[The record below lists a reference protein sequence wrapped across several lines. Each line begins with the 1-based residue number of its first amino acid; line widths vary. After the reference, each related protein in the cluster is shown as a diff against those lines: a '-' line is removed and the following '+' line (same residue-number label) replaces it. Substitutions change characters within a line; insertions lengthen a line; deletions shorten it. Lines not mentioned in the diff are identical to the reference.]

1 MPDRGVNCGVNGVP
15 PVWIGAFGR
24 LLGAEGVGYVEYDA
38 KIPVPKGPGGVRGV
52 WYETVVL
59 RS

>member
-15 PVWIGAFGR
+15 LGSAFGR